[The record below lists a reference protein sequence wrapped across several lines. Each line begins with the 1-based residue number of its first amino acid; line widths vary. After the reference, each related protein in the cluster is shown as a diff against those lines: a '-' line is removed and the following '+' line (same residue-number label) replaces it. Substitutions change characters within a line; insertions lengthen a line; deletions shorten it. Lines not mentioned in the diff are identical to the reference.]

1 MVILNNK
8 EFDIIGRLKDYFCKV
23 SETILKLDNPNE
35 KITPDMI
42 KLVDDNEQEKLVLN
56 YKKKIELETFMEIFL
71 VNYQEIQ
78 NLFLN
83 II

>member
-1 MVILNNK
+1 
-8 EFDIIGRLKDYFCKV
+8 
-23 SETILKLDNPNE
+23 
-35 KITPDMI
+35 MI